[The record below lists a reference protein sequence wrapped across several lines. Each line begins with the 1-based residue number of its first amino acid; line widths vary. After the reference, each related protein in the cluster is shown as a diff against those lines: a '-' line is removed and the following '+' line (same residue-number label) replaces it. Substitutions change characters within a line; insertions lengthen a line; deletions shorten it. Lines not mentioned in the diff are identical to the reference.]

1 MKRLKT
7 ESIPSQQKW
16 WMRMREIAKE
26 RKKTAYIAASNKTFA
41 EPRNSQYLKLIILLS
56 FYEVAVH
63 VR

>member
-16 WMRMREIAKE
+16 RMRMREIAKE
-26 RKKTAYIAASNKTFA
+26 RKKTAYIAASNKTLA
-41 EPRNSQYLKLIILLS
+41 EPRNSQYLKLINLLP
-56 FYEVAVH
+56 FYEVAVD

>member
-1 MKRLKT
+1 
-7 ESIPSQQKW
+7 
-16 WMRMREIAKE
+16 MRMREIAKE